1 MSVKIIADSTCDLPE
16 ALLTQYDI
24 TILPLSIVKDGQFY
38 RDRIE
43 ITPQDVFAH
52 VDAGGALCSTAA
64 VNVSEFTD
72 CFAQYSSRYDAVICI
87 TLSAEMSSCYQN
99 ACLAAASFS
108 NVYVVDSRNLSS
120 AQGLIALDAARLAA
134 DGYAGHEIVRMLR
147 EETGKVQSSFLLDR
161 LDYMRKGGR
170 CSAVAAL
177 GANLMHLKPCIA
189 VKDGK
194 MGVVKKYR
202 GSFEHCMVQ
211 YTKELLAQ
219 HPNSRNDIAI
229 VVHPAADRA
238 AVEATLCTLK
248 EDGRFRAVYEARTGC
263 TVACHCGA
271 NTIGV
276 EIGRAHV

>member
-108 NVYVVDSRNLSS
+108 NVYAVDSRNLSS

-134 DGYAGHEIVRMLR
+134 EGYAGHEIIRMLN

-211 YTKELLAQ
+211 YTKELLE
-219 HPNSRNDIAI
+219 HSPNSRGDIAI

-238 AVEATLCTLK
+238 AVDATLLTLK
-248 EDGRFRAVYEARTGC
+248 EDGRFKAVYEARTGC

-276 EIGRAHV
+276 MFMTD

>member
-1 MSVKIIADSTCDLPE
+1 MSVKIIADSTCDLPD
-16 ALLTQYDI
+16 ALLAQYDI
-24 TILPLSIVKDGQFY
+24 TILPLSICKDGQFY

-72 CFAQYSSRYDAVICI
+72 FFAQYSGRYDAVICI

-99 ACLAAASFS
+99 ACLAAASFP
-108 NVYVVDSRNLSS
+108 NVHVVDSRNLSS
-120 AQGLIALDAARLAA
+120 AQGLLVLDAARLAA
-134 DGYAGHEIVRMLR
+134 EGYAGHEIARMLN

-170 CSAVAAL
+170 CSAVQE
-177 GANLMHLKPCIA
+177 
-189 VKDGK
+189 GK

-211 YTKELLAQ
+211 YTKELLE
-219 HPNSRNDIAI
+219 HSPNSRGDIAI

-238 AVEATLCTLK
+238 AVDATLRTLK
-248 EDGRFRAVYEARTGC
+248 EDGRFKAVYEARTGC

-276 EIGRAHV
+276 MFMTD

>member
-108 NVYVVDSRNLSS
+108 NVYAVDSRNLFS

-134 DGYAGHEIVRMLR
+134 EGYAGHEIVRMLN
-147 EETGKVQSSFLLDR
+147 EETEKVQSSFLLDR

-194 MGVVKKYR
+194 MGVGKKYR

-211 YTKELLAQ
+211 YTKELLE
-219 HPNSRNDIAI
+219 HSPNSRGDIAI

-238 AVEATLCTLK
+238 AVDATLLTLK
-248 EDGRFRAVYEARTGC
+248 EDGRFKAVYEARTGC

-276 EIGRAHV
+276 MFMTD

>member
-108 NVYVVDSRNLSS
+108 NVYAVDSRNLSS

-134 DGYAGHEIVRMLR
+134 EGYAGHEIARMLN

-211 YTKELLAQ
+211 YTKELLE
-219 HPNSRNDIAI
+219 HSPNSRGDIAI

-238 AVEATLCTLK
+238 AVDATLLTLK
-248 EDGRFRAVYEARTGC
+248 EDGRFKAVYEARTGC

-276 EIGRAHV
+276 MFMTD

>member
-108 NVYVVDSRNLSS
+108 NVYAVDSRNLSS

-134 DGYAGHEIVRMLR
+134 EGYAGHEIVRMLN

-211 YTKELLAQ
+211 YTKELLE
-219 HPNSRNDIAI
+219 HSPNRRGDIAI

-238 AVEATLCTLK
+238 AVDATLLTLK
-248 EDGRFRAVYEARTGC
+248 EDGRFKAVYEARTGC

-276 EIGRAHV
+276 MFMND

>member
-16 ALLTQYDI
+16 ALLVQYGI
-24 TILPLSIVKDGQFY
+24 TILPLSIIKDGQFY
-38 RDRIE
+38 KDGVE
-43 ITPQDVFAH
+43 ITPQDIFAH

-72 CFAQYSSRYDAVICI
+72 CFAQYSGRFDSVVCI
-87 TLSAEMSSCYQN
+87 TISAEMSSCYQN
-99 ACLAAASFS
+99 ACLAAASFP
-108 NVYVVDSRNLSS
+108 NVHVVDSRNLSS
-120 AQGLIALDAARLAA
+120 AQGLLALDAARLAVK
-134 DGYAGHEIVRMLR
+134 GYAGHEIARMLN
-147 EETGKVQSSFLLDR
+147 EETEKVQSSFLLDR

-211 YTKELLAQ
+211 YTKELLEQ
-219 HPNSRNDIAI
+219 HPDSRNDIAI

-238 AVEATLCTLK
+238 AVDATLRTLK

-276 EIGRAHV
+276 MFMTE

>member
-108 NVYVVDSRNLSS
+108 NVYAVDSRNLSS

-202 GSFEHCMVQ
+202 GSFDHCMVQ
-211 YTKELLAQ
+211 YTKELLE
-219 HPNSRNDIAI
+219 HSPNSRGDIAI
-229 VVHPAADRA
+229 VVHHAADRA
-238 AVEATLCTLK
+238 AVDATLLTLK
-248 EDGRFRAVYEARTGC
+248 EDGRFKAVYEARTGC

-276 EIGRAHV
+276 MFMTD

>member
-108 NVYVVDSRNLSS
+108 NVYAVDSRNLSS

-134 DGYAGHEIVRMLR
+134 EGYAGHEIVRMLN

-211 YTKELLAQ
+211 YTKELLE
-219 HPNSRNDIAI
+219 HSPNSRGDIAI

-238 AVEATLCTLK
+238 AVDATLLTLK
-248 EDGRFRAVYEARTGC
+248 EDGRFKAVYEARTGC

-276 EIGRAHV
+276 MFMTD

>member
-16 ALLTQYDI
+16 ALRAQYDI
-24 TILPLSIVKDGQFY
+24 AILPLSICKDGQFY
-38 RDRIE
+38 KDGVE
-43 ITPQDVFAH
+43 IAPQDVFAH
-52 VDAGGALCSTAA
+52 VDAGGALCTTAA
-64 VNVSEFTD
+64 MNVSEFTD
-72 CFAQYSSRYDAVICI
+72 CFAQYSSAYDSVICI

-120 AQGLIALDAARLAA
+120 AQGLIALGAARMAA
-134 DGYAGHEIVRMLR
+134 EGYAGHEIVRMLN
-147 EETGKVQSSFLLDR
+147 EETGRVQSSFLLDR

-189 VKDGK
+189 VREGK

-219 HPNSRNDIAI
+219 HPDSRNDIAI

-238 AVEATLCTLK
+238 AVEATLRTLK

-276 EIGRAHV
+276 MFMTD

>member
-16 ALLTQYDI
+16 ALISQYDI
-24 TILPLSIVKDGQFY
+24 TILPLSICKDGQFY
-38 RDRIE
+38 KDGID
-43 ITPQDVFAH
+43 ITPQDIFAH

-72 CFAQYSSRYDAVICI
+72 FFAQYSSCYDAVICI

-108 NVYVVDSRNLSS
+108 NVHVVDSRNLSS
-120 AQGLIALDAARLAA
+120 AQGLLALDAARLAA
-134 DGYAGHEIVRMLR
+134 EGYAGHDIARILSR
-147 EETGKVQSSFLLDR
+147 ETDKVQSSFLLDR

-211 YTKELLAQ
+211 YTKELLE
-219 HPNSRNDIAI
+219 HSPNSRGDIAI

-238 AVEATLCTLK
+238 AVDATLLTLK
-248 EDGRFRAVYEARTGC
+248 EDGRFGEILETKAGC
-263 TVACHCGA
+263 TIFCHCGPG
-271 NTIGV
+271 TLGLIFL
-276 EIGRAHV
+276 RK

>member
-108 NVYVVDSRNLSS
+108 NVYAVDSRNLSS

-134 DGYAGHEIVRMLR
+134 EGYAGHEIVRMLN

-211 YTKELLAQ
+211 YTKELLD
-219 HPNSRNDIAI
+219 HSPNSRGDIAI

-238 AVEATLCTLK
+238 AVDATLLTLK
-248 EDGRFRAVYEARTGC
+248 EDGRFKAVYEARTGC

-276 EIGRAHV
+276 MFMTD

>member
-99 ACLAAASFS
+99 ACLAASSFS
-108 NVYVVDSRNLSS
+108 NVHVVDSRNLSS

-147 EETGKVQSSFLLDR
+147 EETEKVQSSFLLDR

-189 VKDGK
+189 VKEGK

-211 YTKELLAQ
+211 YTKELLE
-219 HPNSRNDIAI
+219 HSPNSRGDIAI

-238 AVEATLCTLK
+238 AVDATLLTLK
-248 EDGRFRAVYEARTGC
+248 EDGRFKAVYEARTGC

-276 EIGRAHV
+276 MFMTD

>member
-108 NVYVVDSRNLSS
+108 NVYAVDSRNLSS

-134 DGYAGHEIVRMLR
+134 EGYAGHEIVRMLN

-211 YTKELLAQ
+211 YTKELLE
-219 HPNSRNDIAI
+219 HSPNSRGDIAI
-229 VVHPAADRA
+229 VVHHAADRA
-238 AVEATLCTLK
+238 AVDATLLTLK
-248 EDGRFRAVYEARTGC
+248 EDGRFKAVYEARTGC

-276 EIGRAHV
+276 MFMTD

>member
-108 NVYVVDSRNLSS
+108 NVYAVDSRNLSS

-134 DGYAGHEIVRMLR
+134 EGYAGHEIVRMLN

-189 VKDGK
+189 VREGK

-211 YTKELLAQ
+211 YTKELLE
-219 HPNSRNDIAI
+219 HSPNSRGDIAI

-238 AVEATLCTLK
+238 AVDATLLTLK
-248 EDGRFRAVYEARTGC
+248 EDGRFKAVYEARTGC

-276 EIGRAHV
+276 MFMTD

>member
-108 NVYVVDSRNLSS
+108 NVHVVDSRNLSS

-211 YTKELLAQ
+211 YTKELLE
-219 HPNSRNDIAI
+219 HSPNSRGDIAI

-238 AVEATLCTLK
+238 AVDATLLTLK
-248 EDGRFRAVYEARTGC
+248 EDGRFKAVYEARTGC

-276 EIGRAHV
+276 MFMTD

>member
-108 NVYVVDSRNLSS
+108 NVYAVDSRNLSS

-134 DGYAGHEIVRMLR
+134 EGYAGHEIVRMLN

-211 YTKELLAQ
+211 YTKELLE
-219 HPNSRNDIAI
+219 HSPNSRGDIAI

-238 AVEATLCTLK
+238 SVDATLLTLK
-248 EDGRFRAVYEARTGC
+248 EDGRFKAVYEARTGC

-276 EIGRAHV
+276 MFMTD

>member
-52 VDAGGALCSTAA
+52 VDAGGALYSTAA

-108 NVYVVDSRNLSS
+108 NVYAVDSRNLSS

-134 DGYAGHEIVRMLR
+134 EGYAGHEIVRMLN

-211 YTKELLAQ
+211 YTKELLGRF
-219 HPNSRNDIAI
+219 PNARGDIAI

-238 AVEATLCTLK
+238 AVDATLRTLK
-248 EDGRFRAVYEARTGC
+248 EDSRFKAVYEARTGC

-276 EIGRAHV
+276 MFMTD

>member
-16 ALLTQYDI
+16 ALLAQYDI
-24 TILPLSIVKDGQFY
+24 TILPLSICKDGQFY

-64 VNVSEFTD
+64 INVSEFTD
-72 CFAQYSSRYDAVICI
+72 FFAQYSGCYDAVICI

-108 NVYVVDSRNLSS
+108 NVHVVDSRNLSS
-120 AQGLIALDAARLAA
+120 AQGLLALDAARLAA
-134 DGYAGHEIVRMLR
+134 EGYAGHEIVRMLN
-147 EETGKVQSSFLLDR
+147 EETEKVQSSFLLDR

-211 YTKELLAQ
+211 YTKELLE
-219 HPNSRNDIAI
+219 HSPNSRNDIAI

-238 AVEATLCTLK
+238 AVDATLRTLK
-248 EDGRFRAVYEARTGC
+248 EDGRFKAVYEARTGC

-276 EIGRAHV
+276 MFMTD

>member
-108 NVYVVDSRNLSS
+108 NVYAVDSRNLSS

-134 DGYAGHEIVRMLR
+134 EGYAGHEIVRMLN

-202 GSFEHCMVQ
+202 GSFDHCMVQ
-211 YTKELLAQ
+211 YTKELLE
-219 HPNSRNDIAI
+219 HSPNSRGDIAI

-238 AVEATLCTLK
+238 AVDATLLTLK
-248 EDGRFRAVYEARTGC
+248 EDGRFKAVYEARTGC

-276 EIGRAHV
+276 MFMTD

>member
-108 NVYVVDSRNLSS
+108 NVHVVDSRNLSS
-120 AQGLIALDAARLAA
+120 AQGLLALDAARLAA
-134 DGYAGHEIVRMLR
+134 EGYAGHDIARILSG
-147 EETGKVQSSFLLDR
+147 ETDKVQSSFLLDR

-211 YTKELLAQ
+211 YTKELLE
-219 HPNSRNDIAI
+219 HSPNSRGDIAI

-238 AVEATLCTLK
+238 AVDATLLTLK
-248 EDGRFRAVYEARTGC
+248 EDGRFKAVYEARTGC

-276 EIGRAHV
+276 MFMTD

>member
-108 NVYVVDSRNLSS
+108 NVYAVDSRNLSS

-134 DGYAGHEIVRMLR
+134 EGYAGHEIVRILN

-211 YTKELLAQ
+211 YTKELLE
-219 HPNSRNDIAI
+219 HSPNSRGDIAI

-238 AVEATLCTLK
+238 AVDATLLTLK
-248 EDGRFRAVYEARTGC
+248 EDGRFKAVYEARTGC
-263 TVACHCGA
+263 TVACHCGP

-276 EIGRAHV
+276 MFMTD

>member
-1 MSVKIIADSTCDLPE
+1 M
-16 ALLTQYDI
+16 
-24 TILPLSIVKDGQFY
+24 
-38 RDRIE
+38 
-43 ITPQDVFAH
+43 
-52 VDAGGALCSTAA
+52 
-64 VNVSEFTD
+64 
-72 CFAQYSSRYDAVICI
+72 ICI

-108 NVYVVDSRNLSS
+108 NVHVVDSRNLSS
-120 AQGLIALDAARLAA
+120 AQGLLALDAARLAA
-134 DGYAGHEIVRMLR
+134 EGYAGHDIARILSG
-147 EETGKVQSSFLLDR
+147 ETDKVQSSFLLDR

-211 YTKELLAQ
+211 YTKELLE
-219 HPNSRNDIAI
+219 HSPNSRGDIAI

-238 AVEATLCTLK
+238 AVDATLLTLK
-248 EDGRFRAVYEARTGC
+248 EDGRFKAVYEARTGC

-276 EIGRAHV
+276 MFMTD

>member
-108 NVYVVDSRNLSS
+108 NVYAVDSRNLSS

-134 DGYAGHEIVRMLR
+134 EGYAGHEIVRMLN

-219 HPNSRNDIAI
+219 HPDSRGDIVI
-229 VVHPAADRA
+229 VVHPAADRD
-238 AVEATLCTLK
+238 AVEATIRTLK
-248 EDGRFRAVYEARTGC
+248 EDGRFREVYEARTGC
-263 TVACHCGA
+263 TVACHCGP

-276 EIGRAHV
+276 MFMTD

>member
-108 NVYVVDSRNLSS
+108 NVYAVDSRNLSS

-134 DGYAGHEIVRMLR
+134 EGYAGHEIVRMLN

-189 VKDGK
+189 VQEGK

-202 GSFEHCMVQ
+202 GSFERCMVQ

-219 HPNSRNDIAI
+219 HPDSRGDIVI
-229 VVHPAADRA
+229 VVHPAADRD
-238 AVEATLCTLK
+238 AVEATIRTLK

-263 TVACHCGA
+263 TVACHCGP

-276 EIGRAHV
+276 MFMTD

>member
-108 NVYVVDSRNLSS
+108 NVYAVDSRNLSS

-134 DGYAGHEIVRMLR
+134 EGYAGHEIVRMLN

-219 HPNSRNDIAI
+219 YPGSRGDIVI
-229 VVHPAADRA
+229 VVHPAADRD
-238 AVEATLCTLK
+238 AVEATIRTLK
-248 EDGRFRAVYEARTGC
+248 EDGRFREVYEARTGC
-263 TVACHCGA
+263 TVACHCGP

-276 EIGRAHV
+276 MFMTN

>member
-108 NVYVVDSRNLSS
+108 NVYAVDSRNLSS
-120 AQGLIALDAARLAA
+120 AQGLLALDAARLAA
-134 DGYAGHEIVRMLR
+134 EGYAGHEIVRMLN

-211 YTKELLAQ
+211 YTKELLE
-219 HPNSRNDIAI
+219 HSPNSRGDIAI

-238 AVEATLCTLK
+238 AVDATLLTLK
-248 EDGRFRAVYEARTGC
+248 EDGRFKAVYEARTGC

-276 EIGRAHV
+276 MFMTD

>member
-108 NVYVVDSRNLSS
+108 NVYAVDSRNLSS

-134 DGYAGHEIVRMLR
+134 EGYAGHEIVRMLN
-147 EETGKVQSSFLLDR
+147 EETEKVQYSFLLDR

-211 YTKELLAQ
+211 YTKELLE
-219 HPNSRNDIAI
+219 HSPNSRGDIAI

-238 AVEATLCTLK
+238 AVDATLLTLK
-248 EDGRFRAVYEARTGC
+248 EDGRFKAVYEARTGC

-276 EIGRAHV
+276 MFMTD